1 MTPKIFLDTNALI
14 YLIENH
20 PDFSP
25 KISPIFNQ
33 IFQNQLQSITSII
46 TVTEVLV
53 NPMKQENKSLIEKYL
68 NLFTNLTSLKVVEP
82 NMQTA
87 IDAAHIKAVTPTL
100 FFAFTSAP
108 LASRTCT
115 TSPCPS
121 AVARNKAV
129 PPFVAFAFT
138 SAPAA
143 NKTFTVAEFPF
154 AAAAIR
160 AVAPITSSLV

>member
-87 IDAAHIKAVTPTL
+87 IDAAHIKAKYGFPLPDCYQLSLAQEHACTSFLTNDSRLEHFSQKLEIVTISKL
-100 FFAFTSAP
+100 
-108 LASRTCT
+108 
-115 TSPCPS
+115 
-121 AVARNKAV
+121 KA
-129 PPFVAFAFT
+129 
-138 SAPAA
+138 
-143 NKTFTVAEFPF
+143 
-154 AAAAIR
+154 
-160 AVAPITSSLV
+160 